1 MWPSPLCLFVAADP
15 VAPILVA
22 MLFIGFG
29 AAIGGRVAKQFGQP
43 PVLGELLF
51 GVAAGNTGYFLGDP
65 VLTVLREGTVIGT
78 IIDAALT
85 HQQTVAEAAQQVLGK
100 AAGPRLLEVLGGPQA
115 VAALSVYQFTDL
127 LSRLGVIVLLFL
139 VGLETTVHEMR
150 RVGRVALQV
159 AVIGMVAPFLLGL
172 GVVKVLLPEVPLQG
186 AIFVGA
192 IFTATSVGITARV
205 FRDLDRS
212 RSAAATVVLG
222 AAVIDDVLGLIVLA
236 VVSGLVSTGTV
247 GVLST
252 MTITLKAVGFLGAVI
267 GLGLWLAPKTLA
279 LLARI
284 RFENVRMLFAL
295 SFAFL
300 LSWAASEIG
309 LATIVG
315 AFAAGLIL
323 EEMFFDKVPG
333 QPVHEVLHPLESF
346 MVPVFF
352 VLMGLQVKL
361 ETFADPRLLLEAG
374 AITVCA
380 VLGKLAAGLGSPKRH
395 GRLAIGLGMMP
406 RGEVG
411 LIFASIGKSL
421 GVVDDALFSS
431 VVIMVMVTT
440 LLAPPLLKLS
450 LGKPDAPA
458 PNKS

>member
-1 MWPSPLCLFVAADP
+1 MFPPPLLGLFVAADP

-29 AAIGGRVAKQFGQP
+29 AALGGRVAKQFGQP

-51 GVAAGNTGYFLGDP
+51 GVVAGNAGYFLGNP
-65 VLTVLREGTVIGT
+65 ILTVLREGTVIGT
-78 IIDAALT
+78 IIEATLT
-85 HQQTVAEAAQQVLGK
+85 RQQTAAEVAREILGNS
-100 AAGPRLLEVLGGPQA
+100 AGPRLLEVLGGPQA

-150 RVGRVALQV
+150 KVGRVALQV

-172 GVVKVLLPEVPLQG
+172 GVVKVLLPAVSLQG

-192 IFTATSVGITARV
+192 ILTATSVGITARV
-205 FRDLDRS
+205 FRDLGRS
-212 RSAAATVVLG
+212 QTAEANVVLG

-247 GVLST
+247 GLLST
-252 MTITLKAVGFLGAVI
+252 ATITFKAVGFLGAVI

-284 RFENVRMLFAL
+284 RLENVRMLFAL

-300 LSWAASEIG
+300 LSWLASEIG

-323 EEMFFDKVPG
+323 EELFFDKVPG
-333 QPVHEVLHPLESF
+333 QPVHQVLQPLESF

-361 ETFADPRLLLEAG
+361 ETFGDPRLLMEAG
-374 AITVCA
+374 AITLCA
-380 VLGKLAAGLGSPKRH
+380 VAGKLLAGLGAPKRYR
-395 GRLAIGLGMMP
+395 RLSIGLGMMP

-431 VVIMVMVTT
+431 VVMMVMATT

-450 LGKPDAPA
+450 MGKAAPA
-458 PNKS
+458 TS

>member
-1 MWPSPLCLFVAADP
+1 MLNGPPLALFTGADP
-15 VAPILVA
+15 IAPVLIA
-22 MLFIGFG
+22 MLLIGFG
-29 AAIGGRVAKQFGQP
+29 AALGGRLAKQFSQP

-51 GVAAGNTGYFLGDP
+51 GVVAGNIGYFLGDP
-65 VLTVLREGTVIGT
+65 VLTVLREGSVIGT

-85 HQQTVAEAAQQVLGK
+85 HQQTAAEAARQILGD
-100 AAGPRLLEVLGGPQA
+100 AAGPGLLEALGGPQA
-115 VAALSVYQFTDL
+115 IAALSVYQFTDL

-159 AVIGMVAPFLLGL
+159 AIIGMVAPFLLGL
-172 GVVKVLLPEVPLQG
+172 GVVKLMLPEVPTQG

-192 IFTATSVGITARV
+192 ILTATSVGITARV
-205 FRDLDRS
+205 FRDLGHNRG
-212 RSAAATVVLG
+212 AAASVVLG

-236 VVSGLVSTGTV
+236 VVSGLVATGTV
-247 GVLST
+247 GILST

-267 GLGLWLAPKTLA
+267 GLGLWLAPRMLSWLA
-279 LLARI
+279 HARL
-284 RFENVRMLFAL
+284 ENVRMLFAL

-300 LSWAASEIG
+300 LSWLANEIG

-323 EEMFFDKVPG
+323 EELFFDKVPG
-333 QPVHEVLHPLESF
+333 KPVHEILQPLESF

-361 ETFADPRLLLEAG
+361 ETFGDPRLLLEAG
-374 AITVCA
+374 AITLVA
-380 VLGKLAAGLGSPKRH
+380 VVGKLLAGLGAPKRY
-395 GRLAIGLGMMP
+395 GRLSIGLGMMP

-421 GVVDDALFSS
+421 GVVDAALFSS

-450 LGKPDAPA
+450 LGKAETSA
-458 PNKS
+458 KS